1 MDRTE
6 FLVSSYPD
14 KKLDALCFQG
24 LVFGLHSSQA
34 GGWKQAATCKLEFWV
49 TCTSALGPLF

>member
-24 LVFGLHSSQA
+24 LVFGLHSSWRVEAGSHLQA
-34 GGWKQAATCKLEFWV
+34 
-49 TCTSALGPLF
+49 